1 MERKYGAVPL
11 HSPTSD
17 SNPNPAFSRCSK
29 REATIPL
36 GGYFSYQSVTY
47 NTTANSII
55 YRNKTQLQIS
65 SRCANH
71 KPALPAVSFLPTD
84 HQGRRPLQRTRLTL
98 SQPSPPGSDAAST
111 SPGSWM
117 SSQRLSGVNVH
128 PSLPSTTSYT
138 LPKPVLPKVCPY
150 EQLRISSSGIQG

>member
-1 MERKYGAVPL
+1 MCSHAWYYDEDLVLVNSSTAHAHILDDSVSRLVMMLGCQKMERKYGAVPL

-98 SQPSPPGSDAAST
+98 SQPSPPGSDAVYT
-111 SPGSWM
+111 SPW
-117 SSQRLSGVNVH
+117 
-128 PSLPSTTSYT
+128 
-138 LPKPVLPKVCPY
+138 
-150 EQLRISSSGIQG
+150 